1 MSEITY
7 PKQYS
12 DPKSREGVKFKYYKV
27 EPFDIHK
34 KNDNNPTPSDTKPKI
49 EIDDKHRSGR
59 IDYALSDMKKMMHEV
74 YDVVSFEDIIDECLD
89 EHVSNTNK

>member
-1 MSEITY
+1 MSMSEITY

-34 KNDNNPTPSDTKPKI
+34 KNDYK
-49 EIDDKHRSGR
+49 
-59 IDYALSDMKKMMHEV
+59 
-74 YDVVSFEDIIDECLD
+74 
-89 EHVSNTNK
+89 